1 MELVIVKHLLYLY
14 GLLNMKGTKVSRLAE
29 SVQPV
34 RILYVNIVVKPILLM
49 ILLTENGGINDE
61 QTKS

>member
-1 MELVIVKHLLYLY
+1 MELVTAKHPLYLY
-14 GLLNMKGTKVSRLAE
+14 GLPNMRGKKVSRLAE

-34 RILYVNIVVKPILLM
+34 HIWYVNIAVKPILLT

-61 QTKS
+61 QTES